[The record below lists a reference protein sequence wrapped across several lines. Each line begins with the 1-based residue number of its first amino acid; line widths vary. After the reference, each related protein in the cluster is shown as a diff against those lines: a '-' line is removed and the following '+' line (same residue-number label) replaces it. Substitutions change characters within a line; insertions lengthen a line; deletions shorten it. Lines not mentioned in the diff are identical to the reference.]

1 MEKLKSEDRRLVSR
15 SDLCKYTGL
24 GANKAVE
31 FAKSVGADI
40 KIGRRRLFDLQ
51 TIDNAINAKLAG
63 NIEEVK

>member
-1 MEKLKSEDRRLVSR
+1 MDSQVIEKKRLVGR
-15 SDLCKYTGL
+15 AELCTYIGL
-24 GANKAVE
+24 GENKAVE